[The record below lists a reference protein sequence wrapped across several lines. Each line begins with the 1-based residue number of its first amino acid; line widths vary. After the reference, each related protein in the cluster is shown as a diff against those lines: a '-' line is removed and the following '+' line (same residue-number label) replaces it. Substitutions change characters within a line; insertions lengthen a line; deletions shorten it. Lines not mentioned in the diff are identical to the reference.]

1 MQVSIETTSGLER
14 KLTIGVPAE
23 RIESQ
28 VRERLAKASK
38 TVRIDGFRQGKVPLS
53 VVNQRFGAGIR
64 QEVVGEVVREA
75 FFEAVAQEEIV
86 PAGQP
91 VIEPSKAEP
100 GQDLE
105 FIATFEVQPE
115 VKLVD
120 LSKVEIVKLV
130 SEVNDSDVDT
140 MVDALRT
147 QHATWAEVD
156 RPAAERDEASI
167 DFVGRRDGEEFEGGS
182 SEDFPLILGSG
193 KAIEGFEEAV
203 AGMTVGEE
211 KVVPLTFPENYHAEE
226 LRGEA
231 VEFTIKLKAVKE
243 PELPPLNEEFFA
255 LYGLES
261 GGEEAFRTAVR
272 ENMER
277 DLKNALQGKTKSR
290 VMEQLF
296 ELHNDLDIPLAF
308 IANEITSL
316 KNQMHQKL
324 TSGNENDFDASML
337 PDDMFMDQAKRRA
350 SVGIVVNEIIKA
362 NGIKVDSDKVRGH
375 IEEIASTYA
384 QSEDV
389 MNHYYGNQDLLKGME
404 ASVLQDQVV
413 DHILSLA
420 AVTEDHVDYQTA
432 VTPDPEQLAAE
443 S

>member
-28 VRERLAKASK
+28 VRERLDKASK
-38 TVRIDGFRQGKVPLS
+38 TVRIDGFRKGKVPLS
-53 VVNQRFGAGIR
+53 VVNQRFGVGIR
-64 QEVVGEVVREA
+64 QEVVGDVVREA
-75 FFEAVAQEEIV
+75 FFEAIAQEEIV

-105 FIATFEVQPE
+105 FIATFEVLPE
-115 VKLVD
+115 VQLVD
-120 LSKVEIVKLV
+120 LSKVEIVKPV
-130 SEVNDSDVDT
+130 SEVSDSDVDI
-140 MVDALRT
+140 MVDALRM
-147 QHATWAEVD
+147 QHATWVEVD
-156 RPAAERDEASI
+156 RPATERDEALI

-182 SEDFPLILGSG
+182 SEDFPLTLGSG

-203 AGMTVGEE
+203 AGMSIGEE

-226 LRGEA
+226 LRGVA

-243 PELPPLNEEFFA
+243 PELPELNEEFFA
-255 LYGLES
+255 HYGLES
-261 GGEEAFRTAVR
+261 GDEAAFRTAVS

-296 ELHNDLDIPLAF
+296 ALHSDLDIPQAF
-308 IANEITSL
+308 LANEITSL

-324 TSGNENDFDASML
+324 TSGGESEFDAAML
-337 PDDMFMDQAKRRA
+337 PDEMFMDQAKRRA
-350 SVGIVVNEIIKA
+350 AVGLVVNEIIKA
-362 NGIKVDSDKVRGH
+362 NEIKVDSDKVRGH

-384 QSEDV
+384 QSEEV

-404 ASVLQDQVV
+404 TSVLQDQVI
-413 DHILSLA
+413 DHVLSLA
-420 AVTEDHVDYQTA
+420 VVTEDHVDYQTA

-443 S
+443 G

>member
-28 VRERLAKASK
+28 VRERLGKASK
-38 TVRIDGFRQGKVPLS
+38 TVRIDGFRKGKVPLG

-75 FFEAVAQEEIV
+75 FFEAVAQEDIV

-105 FIATFEVQPE
+105 FIATFEVQPD
-115 VKLVD
+115 VQLVD
-120 LSKVEIVKLV
+120 LSTVEIVKLV

-140 MVDALRT
+140 MVDALRM
-147 QHATWAEVD
+147 QHATWVEVD
-156 RPAAERDEASI
+156 RPAADRDEVSI
-167 DFVGRRDGEEFEGGS
+167 DFVGKRDGEEFEGGS
-182 SEDFPLILGSG
+182 SEDFQLVIGSG

-203 AGMTVGEE
+203 VGMSVSEE
-211 KVVPLTFPENYHAEE
+211 KVVPLTFPDNYHAEE
-226 LRGEA
+226 LRGAA
-231 VEFTIKLKAVKE
+231 VEFTITLKAVKE
-243 PELPPLNEEFFA
+243 PELPPMNDEFFA
-255 LYGLES
+255 LYGLEA
-261 GGEEAFRTAVR
+261 GGEDAFRTAVR

-296 ELHNDLDIPLAF
+296 ELHTDLEIPLTF
-308 IANEITSL
+308 IANEVNSL
-316 KNQMHQKL
+316 KQQMHQKL
-324 TSGNENDFDASML
+324 TSKGESDFDANML
-337 PDDMFMDQAKRRA
+337 PDEMFMDQAKRRA
-350 SVGIVVNEIIKA
+350 AVGLVVNKIIKA
-362 NGIKVDSDKVRGH
+362 NDIKVDSDKVRGH
-375 IEEIASTYA
+375 IEEVASSYA

-389 MNHYYGNQDLLKGME
+389 MNHYYGNEELLRGME
-404 ASVLQDQVV
+404 TSVLQDQVV
-413 DHILSLA
+413 DYVLSQA

-432 VTPDPEQLAAE
+432 VTPDPEQLAAD

>member
-28 VRERLAKASK
+28 VRERLDKASK
-38 TVRIDGFRQGKVPLS
+38 TVRIDGFRKGKVPLS
-53 VVNQRFGAGIR
+53 VVNQRFGVGIR
-64 QEVVGEVVREA
+64 QEVVGDVVREA
-75 FFEAVAQEEIV
+75 FFEAIAQEEIV

-105 FIATFEVQPE
+105 FIATFEVLPE
-115 VKLVD
+115 VQLVD
-120 LSKVEIVKLV
+120 LSKVEIVKPV
-130 SEVNDSDVDT
+130 SEVSDSDVDI
-140 MVDALRT
+140 MVDALRM
-147 QHATWAEVD
+147 QHATWVEVV
-156 RPAAERDEASI
+156 RPAAERDEALI

-203 AGMTVGEE
+203 AGMSVGEE

-226 LRGEA
+226 LRGVA
-231 VEFTIKLKAVKE
+231 VEFTIKLKTVKE
-243 PELPPLNEEFFA
+243 PELPALNEEFFA
-255 LYGLES
+255 RYGLES
-261 GGEEAFRTAVR
+261 GDEAAFRIAVC

-296 ELHNDLDIPLAF
+296 ALHSDLDIPQTFL
-308 IANEITSL
+308 ANEITSL

-324 TSGNENDFDASML
+324 TSGGESEFDASML
-337 PDDMFMDQAKRRA
+337 PDEMFVDQAKRRA
-350 SVGIVVNEIIKA
+350 AVGLVVNEIIKA
-362 NGIKVDSDKVRGH
+362 NDIKVDSDKVRGH

-384 QSEDV
+384 QSEEV
-389 MNHYYGNQDLLKGME
+389 MNHYYGNQDLLKGIE
-404 ASVLQDQVV
+404 TSVLQDQVIAHV
-413 DHILSLA
+413 LSLA

-443 S
+443 G